1 MLMNEDSMVTTER
14 AIDPAVKA
22 AKLASAKRLCAM
34 FSAAYRNGTLRPVNP
49 DAKPILLEM
58 RVKSA

>member
-1 MLMNEDSMVTTER
+1 MVTTER